1 MPDGNRSSE
10 SSDREP
16 LLESTA
22 VLLMRV
28 REGEAD
34 ATNQLVRRYL
44 EPLCR
49 WASGRLPGHAR
60 DLVDTVDVVQEAI
73 IQSLRHVDRFESE
86 WKGAFHGY
94 LRRAVLNR
102 IRDQI
107 RRAQVRDVAVEK
119 AELIQER
126 PSPLDEVIGLEAV
139 DRYESALARLK
150 PAEREMI
157 VARIEMD
164 QTYQEIAVFTGK
176 SSADAARMAVK
187 RSIEKLARLMGE

>member
-1 MPDGNRSSE
+1 MPDGNRP
-10 SSDREP
+10 DRSREPDP

-22 VLLMRV
+22 VLLARV
-28 REGEAD
+28 RDGEED

-44 EPLCR
+44 QPLSR

-73 IQSLRHVDRFESE
+73 IQSLRHVDRFENQ

-119 AELIQER
+119 ADLFQER
-126 PSPLDEVIGLEAV
+126 PSPLEEVIGLEAV
-139 DRYESALARLK
+139 ERYEAALEKLK

-157 VARIEMD
+157 VARIELH
-164 QTYQEIAVFTGK
+164 QSYEEIAAWSDK
-176 SSADAARMAVK
+176 ASPDAARMAVK
-187 RSIEKLARLMGE
+187 RALEKLARGMGE